1 MTTDKLLDAVDALTS
16 CEISLD
22 GLRTLLEDAN
32 TDPSPEMGAGVWAV
46 TDLLATNGER
56 VTRSIALIESVLK
69 AERRGAAP
77 AARAEGG
84 EAA

>member
-1 MTTDKLLDAVDALTS
+1 MKKDTMTNDKLLDAVDALTS
-16 CEISLD
+16 CETSLG

-32 TDPSPEMGAGVWAV
+32 AQPSPEMGAGVWAV
-46 TDLLATNGER
+46 TDLLATNEER

-69 AERRGAAP
+69 AKR
-77 AARAEGG
+77 G

>member
-56 VTRSIALIESVLK
+56 VTRSIARSKYLDKIS
-69 AERRGAAP
+69 
-77 AARAEGG
+77 RAISWRFKL
-84 EAA
+84 AKC